1 MIQNIL
7 NDLFSGDDE
16 RAQFAV
22 DVLIQAG
29 VAVEPVLQAQLCE
42 NLAFGRLEIDQR
54 WWAVRALAEMPSS
67 QSRQAL
73 MQALLD
79 SDPGVRQCAA
89 LGLRKTPHLE
99 ALPALLAA
107 LDDADP
113 LCADLAADTLVEI
126 GAPAQAALLILV
138 SNGSEIARM
147 RAQRALDRF
156 MTPARPKATTTA

>member
-1 MIQNIL
+1 MLENIL
-7 NDLFSGDDE
+7 NDLFSDDDE
-16 RAQFAV
+16 RAQSAV
-22 DVLIQAG
+22 DALVQAG
-29 VAVEPVLQAQLCE
+29 ESLQPAFQAQLCQDM
-42 NLAFGRLEIDQR
+42 ASGRLDVDQR
-54 WWAVRALAEMPSS
+54 WWALRALAEMPSS

-73 MQALLD
+73 TQGLLD

-89 LGLRKTPHLE
+89 LGLRKTPQLE

-113 LCADLAADTLVEI
+113 LCADLAADTLVEL
-126 GAPAQAALLILV
+126 GAPARAALMNKA

-156 MTPARPKATTTA
+156 TTPARPTATTTA